1 MVLQQKR
8 NQQQFTRIVFD
19 IWYPMN
25 TQGVPSCHIGGIIM
39 TQVTWDDLVEIA
51 KENQENQQNV
61 LANTFVEFPL
71 DVNKLDPLVM
81 LRYAQSP
88 QAIDDNNSI
97 ASQML
102 LNKTFVFKQNI
113 KNEDGAITDTVEV
126 LKATYTG
133 GNLPNLF
140 GDAPWLL
147 DMLYDVCRGLVLKNL
162 TPRSASSRTP
172 SQNTTSIKSSGVQDK
187 Q

>member
-1 MVLQQKR
+1 
-8 NQQQFTRIVFD
+8 
-19 IWYPMN
+19 
-25 TQGVPSCHIGGIIM
+25 M

-172 SQNTTSIKSSGVQDK
+172 SQSTVSIRSSEPVRK
-187 Q
+187 VN

>member
-1 MVLQQKR
+1 
-8 NQQQFTRIVFD
+8 
-19 IWYPMN
+19 
-25 TQGVPSCHIGGIIM
+25 M

-51 KENQENQQNV
+51 KENQQNQQDV

-88 QAIDDNNSI
+88 QAIDDNNNI

-113 KNEDGAITDTVEV
+113 KNEDGAITDTIEV
-126 LKATYTG
+126 LKATFTG

-162 TPRSASSRTP
+162 TPRSANSRTP
-172 SQNTTSIKSSGVQDK
+172 SQSTVSIKSSEPTQKVR
-187 Q
+187 